1 MKTITVRFDRQS
13 GQAVKPVHG
22 ICNGPLS
29 ESGLIDTSAFYEEIG
44 IPFIR
49 LHDTDTPTSRT
60 LVDISR
66 IFPNFDA
73 DESDPA
79 NYFFEHTDQLLLAID
94 RLGAKPIYRLGES
107 IDHSIFKRYARP
119 PKDFEKWTRICVNI
133 IRHYNE
139 GWAGGFTLGISYW
152 EIWNEPD
159 LGPKMWTGTLEA
171 FNDFYATAAREL
183 KKRFPHLK
191 FGGPGHCAFGE
202 EKVKAFAENCA
213 KHGAPLDFYSFHYYS
228 PSDTELL
235 QMALDARRWL
245 DESGFPDTEIHLNEW
260 HYNPYGG
267 ALWGMGPVEQNE
279 AIRFMRGLES
289 AAFLNTV
296 LIGWQDTPIDRAFYY
311 TVTTTRWGLYDDRTP
326 NKTYYG
332 MQAFGELTRY
342 GERVAAAGN
351 LPEGSRTLAGRNA
364 AGDLAILTACWKSG
378 PLEIAFDIDGIE
390 RFGSIEVRML
400 DPTHDLEKV
409 FSAGTVSG
417 PLKVRTVSE
426 SSVILIEMKKSR
438 PDPAEK

>member
-133 IRHYNE
+133 IRH
-139 GWAGGFTLGISYW
+139 
-152 EIWNEPD
+152 
-159 LGPKMWTGTLEA
+159 
-171 FNDFYATAAREL
+171 
-183 KKRFPHLK
+183 
-191 FGGPGHCAFGE
+191 
-202 EKVKAFAENCA
+202 
-213 KHGAPLDFYSFHYYS
+213 
-228 PSDTELL
+228 
-235 QMALDARRWL
+235 
-245 DESGFPDTEIHLNEW
+245 
-260 HYNPYGG
+260 
-267 ALWGMGPVEQNE
+267 
-279 AIRFMRGLES
+279 
-289 AAFLNTV
+289 
-296 LIGWQDTPIDRAFYY
+296 
-311 TVTTTRWGLYDDRTP
+311 
-326 NKTYYG
+326 
-332 MQAFGELTRY
+332 
-342 GERVAAAGN
+342 
-351 LPEGSRTLAGRNA
+351 
-364 AGDLAILTACWKSG
+364 
-378 PLEIAFDIDGIE
+378 
-390 RFGSIEVRML
+390 
-400 DPTHDLEKV
+400 
-409 FSAGTVSG
+409 
-417 PLKVRTVSE
+417 
-426 SSVILIEMKKSR
+426 
-438 PDPAEK
+438 

>member
-159 LGPKMWTGTLEA
+159 LGNEMWDGGTAQQYRDL
-171 FNDFYATAAREL
+171 YKTAVA
-183 KKRFPHLK
+183 
-191 FGGPGHCAFGE
+191 GI
-202 EKVKAFAENCA
+202 KA
-213 KHGAPLDFYSFHYYS
+213 LVS
-228 PSDTELL
+228 
-235 QMALDARRWL
+235 
-245 DESGFPDTEIHLNEW
+245 
-260 HYNPYGG
+260 
-267 ALWGMGPVEQNE
+267 
-279 AIRFMRGLES
+279 AINS
-289 AAFLNTV
+289 
-296 LIGWQDTPIDRAFYY
+296 
-311 TVTTTRWGLYDDRTP
+311 
-326 NKTYYG
+326 K
-332 MQAFGELTRY
+332 
-342 GERVAAAGN
+342 
-351 LPEGSRTLAGRNA
+351 
-364 AGDLAILTACWKSG
+364 
-378 PLEIAFDIDGIE
+378 
-390 RFGSIEVRML
+390 
-400 DPTHDLEKV
+400 
-409 FSAGTVSG
+409 
-417 PLKVRTVSE
+417 
-426 SSVILIEMKKSR
+426 
-438 PDPAEK
+438 